1 MARSKLTTTRA
12 LSKHRALAVYG
23 YARVSTDQQQRDG
36 ISLDEQQRRIE
47 GRCLEQ
53 GWQLSEMFI
62 EAGVSG
68 SIPFAVRPQGG
79 RLMRLLRSG
88 DIVISPKLDRCFRS
102 SLDVLQTI
110 QELKKRGVGLWLLD
124 LGGDVSGNGISEMI
138 VTILSAVAQFERVR
152 IGERIRDSKRHMRAQ
167 GWHQGGTRPFGY
179 RLGPPEGRGKA
190 AMLLPEPAEQEA
202 IAGMI
207 EMRANGESLMAIRDA
222 VRAQGFPISHE
233 TVRQC
238 LKRAANHAIIGS

>member
-1 MARSKLTTTRA
+1 MARSKLATNST
-12 LSKHRALAVYG
+12 LSKKYAPAVYG

-53 GWQLSEMFI
+53 GWQVSEMFI

-68 SIPFAVRPQGG
+68 SVPFAVRPQGG
-79 RLMRLLRSG
+79 RLMRLLTPG

-102 SLDVLQTI
+102 SLDALQTI
-110 QELKKRGVGLWLLD
+110 QEFKRRGVGLWLLD

-152 IGERIRDSKRHMRAQ
+152 IGERIRDSKRHMP
-167 GWHQGGTRPFGY
+167 T
-179 RLGPPEGRGKA
+179 LV
-190 AMLLPEPAEQEA
+190 PEPAEQEA

-207 EMRANGESLMAIRDA
+207 AMRVDGRSLMEIRDA
-222 VRAQGFPISHE
+222 VRSQGFRISHE

-238 LKRAANHAIIGS
+238 LQRAASDVVIAS